1 MKKLVVVCLGVLLFV
16 PAAWGSADKSEAF
29 EPARRIGESNTP
41 SFFLFSTSAGNYI
54 IRHDGM
60 GEVERGGMRRVF
72 YLKIGG
78 KNRLECVY
86 FCEHDGDL
94 FLLYE
99 VSGQQFYLLRME
111 QKKRK
116 PRWLAPLPGISETSV
131 INGDRVIVGSTVV
144 SKIDGR
150 IVRPDQD

>member
-1 MKKLVVVCLGVLLFV
+1 MKKLVVVCLGVLLLA
-16 PAAWGSADKSEAF
+16 PATWCRAGEPEPF

-60 GEVERGGMRRVF
+60 GEVEYGGMRRVF
-72 YLKIGG
+72 YLKVGE
-78 KNRLECVY
+78 KHRLERVY
-86 FCEHDGDL
+86 FREHDGDL

-116 PRWLAPLPGISETSV
+116 PRWLATLPVMSEAPV
-131 INGDRVIVGSTVV
+131 IDGDMVIVGDTVV

-150 IVRPDQD
+150 MVRQAQD